1 MQLIYLACGFP
12 VISSANPIDCGGV
25 QRSLGV
31 SSGQN
36 VKILKELYP
45 QHQNMKAA
53 HICMWQSLFLRYVR
67 RKLCETQQEEVE
79 LKSVE
84 KDALEALV
92 KYIYTGR
99 IHISHRNVQA
109 LLAAANL
116 IQMKDVKQLCCDFL
130 EQHLDTTNCL
140 GITHFAETHACDQWA
155 VTARKFCAQHFEA
168 LKYADEFLQLESDN
182 LKSLLLQEDLAV
194 PCEES
199 VLATLLVWVEF
210 DQRQRVEHLE
220 ELLRCIKLPLMTL
233 SSLQKQLES
242 NKYFQSNGACLEQLC
257 KAIHYHL
264 NPEER
269 IQWRVSSPYMFVPRE
284 PPKRMC
290 AVGGKNGLFAT
301 LKSFEICS
309 SEHTEWKEA
318 TPLNCRRQ
326 ECAAA
331 VVNKCLY
338 IIGGIKCYTRNGT
351 TFRRHDN
358 SVEKWTSKSKSGF
371 RWPR

>member
-1 MQLIYLACGFP
+1 MIVLVNISTTLNEP
-12 VISSANPIDCGGV
+12 TISSGNPIDCGGV

-31 SSGQN
+31 STGEN

-45 QHQNMKAA
+45 QHKNMKAA
-53 HICMWQSLFLRYVR
+53 HICMLNLNSWSYSIFIVFGWGNMDYQRNTAPDEGVHDSCYEISEHSNKITNGLHSLWQNRQLCDVVLKVQGHTINAHRAVLSSGSPYFFAMFVGN
-67 RKLCETQQEEVE
+67 LCETQQEEVE

-242 NKYFQSNGACLEQLC
+242 NKYLQSNGACLEQLC

-264 NPEER
+264 
-269 IQWRVSSPYMFVPRE
+269 
-284 PPKRMC
+284 
-290 AVGGKNGLFAT
+290 
-301 LKSFEICS
+301 
-309 SEHTEWKEA
+309 
-318 TPLNCRRQ
+318 
-326 ECAAA
+326 
-331 VVNKCLY
+331 
-338 IIGGIKCYTRNGT
+338 
-351 TFRRHDN
+351 
-358 SVEKWTSKSKSGF
+358 
-371 RWPR
+371 